1 MKASWKARTAA
12 LAMAAAIMAS
22 YSLPVYAAG
31 TEAAE
36 TTAAVQ
42 TGADDAAPAEQVS
55 EDTPAA
61 TETEAPAADGSAD
74 TSDETPA
81 PAEDAEPPLAPA
93 EETPAEDTPAED
105 TPAEDTPTEVVPAE
119 EAPAEAEEEA
129 APAEEDTSEQETA
142 VAQIPAV
149 QAARAGAAVSALWHD
164 DFSDTVT
171 ATDAKD
177 KMAWKG
183 GIVPRNW
190 QSIWIANAPADY
202 SKTYWEVVQ
211 DAAYTDGKAIHLHSE
226 DAGARL
232 VIGSAAQGLDY
243 SKEYVLRLRVKTQ
256 DLTKMQVRAQVG
268 DKGNIALTSVDV
280 PGGTTSDWTTVEM
293 PLRDMQEVYD
303 AFVAPANNPKSNN
316 NGTLKIEMFSA
327 AGTTGD
333 VWIDTIDIVS
343 KEDNE
348 ASKGDVLWSNSFD
361 EAVTASGNAAKY
373 FADGLGPKGF
383 MSAWVPNAPDVNKYR
398 LSLDGTT
405 KVSGE
410 YSLHIESD
418 YAEGSGAATRI
429 KLGAGR
435 VIENLDLTRTYVLR
449 AKVKYNNAGNS
460 SWGGAKLRVDLSSA
474 IELKPGISG
483 TSDWTTLELKLTP
496 EDLQKNAKGATVS
509 SIEPSLMLD
518 YFTGEMWIDDMEL
531 IALPYELK
539 ITESDITLQQGETKQ
554 LTTNAPAGDT
564 VIWSSSDDSVATVSA
579 DGTVTGVKG
588 GVATITAS
596 VGESNVA
603 TCTVSVTDPAAE
615 AEFTAMRSKWAERL
629 TGNSYWKGEATAA
642 EYKTILKGYDEA
654 AKATLD
660 TFVPGSSTQ
669 LFSDLDLDFQNKL
682 STKPNSTNTND
693 SVDFST
699 AISRIQDMAR
709 AWAAEG
715 SAYYHNEDLK
725 NNILYAMEWAYSHFY
740 NEKLNNQAMFG
751 NWYHWWI
758 SMPQSLS
765 GTVILMHD
773 AMSADLLAREA
784 ATLAH
789 FNEDPIYVYKVKG
802 AAGKMDMTGAN
813 LADTSLA
820 SLLRGAACS
829 DQKAVIN
836 GTKYFDKI
844 AKVVSSG
851 EGIYADGSFIQ
862 HTNLAYTGGYGATL
876 LNGVEKLVYLTSD
889 SENWA
894 ISDAQLSTIY
904 NWIWDGIRP
913 LYADGAM
920 FDMVGGRGIS
930 RPTSSDLKI
939 GRGILAA
946 VVLLSE
952 SAPAERKADI
962 QSFAKAQLQ
971 AGATAIGA
979 DDYYSGMNAAAMM
992 ASLTLVNND
1001 GIEAKANTGYSKVFG
1016 GMDKAVAHTDTFDFG
1031 ISYASG
1037 RTGRTEFGNGENS
1050 KGWHQSDGA
1059 TYLYNGDPTQ
1069 FSDAYWPT
1077 VDPQRLAGITTDH
1090 STWDLAAWGNYP
1102 GNANFN
1108 GGSAVGVYANV
1119 GMNFRNYSTSTNAS
1133 LNAHKAWFVFDDE
1146 IVAMGSVNGIDSSR
1160 TTETIVENKKIN
1172 GNNKLVVDGETT
1184 APGIGDAAALTDAH
1198 WAWLEGNNSTDAVGY
1213 YFPGGTKLNVLREA
1227 RTGKWTDIN
1236 STAGDTAA
1244 YTRNYLS
1251 LAVPH
1256 GDNTKASLSSFK
1268 NEYYSYVL
1276 LPSKTQ
1282 DEVKA
1287 YAENPDIEIL
1297 ANSSMVQAVRD
1308 NKAHVTGYLFWGD
1321 QGKEIRVGDV
1331 GAVKGSVT
1339 VVKNTENHTMTVGMA
1354 DVHQTND
1361 SLTFRVYGNGIEL
1374 ISADD
1379 GVTVTPD
1386 KSGAKM
1392 VVNTAGAKGKT
1403 FTVTLRYRDLTD
1415 DETTALAAI
1424 RENYVNSQ
1432 TGNNMTDKTDAQYRA
1447 VMDGYTAA
1455 AKEALEHLNRS
1466 AGKGTNLFDD
1476 INNQLDWTK
1485 GTNNTDGSANLTS
1498 VANRIKAMALAYA
1511 SEGCTEY
1518 YHSESLKNDIL
1529 FCLDYLNTGFP
1540 SILNYQD
1547 KVYANWWDWSIGV
1560 PKALTT
1566 AGVLM
1571 YDELGEAGRSNL
1583 HSLIS
1588 LLVPDSTFYWGR
1600 SSSGRGYIA
1609 NATAANKAELAMITA
1624 ANGLI
1629 GDDPTQLMNA
1639 SATQIDSLKYVTSGE
1654 GFYEDGSYKQ
1664 HGNFGYNGAYG
1675 VEMLRGVTQIASLT
1689 DNTPWAAE
1697 VENPNIIYEWILN
1710 AFRPLY
1716 ADGGILDMVQG
1727 RSVSR
1732 YNRSYITTG
1741 RYAMDAILTLAA
1753 NAPDAYRDEILSF
1766 AKTQAALGIAYDAD
1780 SYYAKLRFSSL
1791 IMAKNLLADDSI
1803 PLDTEVY
1810 TKVYG
1815 NMDKAV
1821 VHSDRFTLGI
1831 NMFSRRNGATECGN
1845 SENLKGWYTGDGM
1858 LTLSI
1863 GDQAQFDKGYWA
1875 TVDPLRLNGITTN
1888 HVTAPLGNFAIKAN
1902 DRDWVGGSTIEGT
1915 NYASIGQDF
1924 KSNYSDLQA
1933 KKSWFAFGD
1942 QIVALGAGIRTTAG
1956 TDATETIVENRRIDN
1971 GNTLVVNGSAVVAEN
1986 GSDTVSADWAWLSAN
2001 RAGLTTGYYF
2011 PERVDLN
2018 VQRET
2023 RTGLWSDIN
2032 QNSYPKDDTNTV
2044 TNDYITM
2051 AVSHGVTPTDG
2062 SYSYVLLPGK
2072 SQEETAAYAK
2082 SNGITVLANTNDVQA
2097 AADRATGAAGFN
2109 FWTAG
2114 SVDLP
2119 EGATY
2124 TSLTSVAA
2132 DSAASV
2138 TLWNEA
2144 GTLHIGV
2151 SDPTQKQSTVTV
2163 TLKGTGITPAA
2174 VRVAGNVA
2182 AIEGGV
2188 KVTVDVSGLRGV
2200 TVSGEAQDT
2209 AGAAMGTVQKAER
2222 FLSNSAL
2229 NKSDLAAAEQLLAE
2243 LEAVDESLLNSAQKD
2258 LLAQMRSR
2266 MSRRV
2271 AELKQLPDAQPEQ
2284 PAETPS
2290 SPANGGS
2297 TAQTNSGSTA
2307 QTGSGSANTA
2317 GAGTTKAAAQPKT
2330 QGSAIIPQ
2338 TSDAFPLEI
2347 LLAALTLSGAAA
2359 AALLLYRRK
2368 HNR

>member
-1 MKASWKARTAA
+1 MTADP
-12 LAMAAAIMAS
+12 S
-22 YSLPVYAAG
+22 KV
-31 TEAAE
+31 
-36 TTAAVQ
+36 AV
-42 TGADDAAPAEQVS
+42 
-55 EDTPAA
+55 
-61 TETEAPAADGSAD
+61 
-74 TSDETPA
+74 
-81 PAEDAEPPLAPA
+81 
-93 EETPAEDTPAED
+93 
-105 TPAEDTPTEVVPAE
+105 
-119 EAPAEAEEEA
+119 
-129 APAEEDTSEQETA
+129 
-142 VAQIPAV
+142 
-149 QAARAGAAVSALWHD
+149 
-164 DFSDTVT
+164 
-171 ATDAKD
+171 
-177 KMAWKG
+177 
-183 GIVPRNW
+183 
-190 QSIWIANAPADY
+190 
-202 SKTYWEVVQ
+202 
-211 DAAYTDGKAIHLHSE
+211 
-226 DAGARL
+226 
-232 VIGSAAQGLDY
+232 
-243 SKEYVLRLRVKTQ
+243 
-256 DLTKMQVRAQVG
+256 
-268 DKGNIALTSVDV
+268 
-280 PGGTTSDWTTVEM
+280 
-293 PLRDMQEVYD
+293 
-303 AFVAPANNPKSNN
+303 
-316 NGTLKIEMFSA
+316 
-327 AGTTGD
+327 
-333 VWIDTIDIVS
+333 
-343 KEDNE
+343 
-348 ASKGDVLWSNSFD
+348 
-361 EAVTASGNAAKY
+361 AKY
-373 FADGLGPKGF
+373 FPGNVGPKNF
-383 MSAWVPNAPDVNKYR
+383 MNSWIPEVPATDKFQ
-398 LSLDGTT
+398 LKLDDTT
-405 KVSGE
+405 KVSGN
-410 YSLHIESD
+410 YSLYAKSTYPSKAETGTVSKQRVKLGSSD
-418 YAEGSGAATRI
+418 YPTNIDYTRS
-429 KLGAGR
+429 
-435 VIENLDLTRTYVLR
+435 YVLR
-449 AKVKYNNAGNS
+449 AKVRLNNAGNS
-460 SWGGAKLRVDLSSA
+460 NWGGAALRVDLSKGS
-474 IELKPGISG
+474 ITGDRLLG
-483 TSDWTTLELKLTP
+483 TSEWQTVELKLTP
-496 EDLQKNAKGATVS
+496 EQMQSASGATSGKVEIS
-509 SIEPSLMLD
+509 VMYE
-518 YFTGEMWIDDMEL
+518 YFTGEIWVDDMEL
-531 IALPYELK
+531 IALPYTLTIHEG
-539 ITESDITLQQGETKQ
+539 DITLQQGENKQ
-554 LTTNAPAGDT
+554 LSTNAPAGDT
-564 VIWSSSDDSVATVSA
+564 VTWSSSDTSVATVSA
-579 DGTVTGVKG
+579 DGTVTAVKG

-654 AKATLD
+654 AKAALD
-660 TFVPGSSTQ
+660 KFVPGSSTQ

-709 AWAAEG
+709 AWAAKG

-844 AKVVSSG
+844 ARVVSSG

-876 LNGVEKLVYLTSD
+876 LNGVEKLVCLTSD

-913 LYADGAM
+913 LYADGAI

-946 VVLLSE
+946 MVLLSE

-971 AGATAIGA
+971 AGATAMGA

-1001 GIEAKANTGYSKVFG
+1001 GIEARANTGYSKVFG

-1031 ISYASG
+1031 ISYASA

-1059 TYLYNGDPTQ
+1059 TYLYNGDPNQ

-1090 STWDLAAWGNYP
+1090 STWRLAAWGNYT

-1119 GMNFRNYSTSTNAS
+1119 GMNFRNYSSSTNAN

-1146 IVAMGSVNGIDSSR
+1146 IVALGSVNGIDSSR

-1184 APGIGDAAALTDAH
+1184 ASGIGDTASLTDAH
-1198 WAWLEGNNSTDAVGY
+1198 WAWLEGNNSNDAVGY

-1256 GDNTKASLSSFK
+1256 GDNTNAKLSSFK

-1276 LPSKTQ
+1276 LPSKSEEQ
-1282 DEVKA
+1282 VKT
-1287 YAENPDIEIL
+1287 YAEDPDIEIL

-1308 NKAHVTGYLFWGD
+1308 NKANVTGYLFWGD
-1321 QGKEIRVGDV
+1321 QNKEIRVGDV

-1339 VVKNTENHTMTVGMA
+1339 VVKDAASHTMTVGMA
-1354 DVHQTND
+1354 DVHQTNS

-1374 ISADD
+1374 ISADE

-1386 KSGAKM
+1386 KYGAKI
-1392 VVNTAGAKGKT
+1392 VVNTVGAKGKT
-1403 FTVTLRYRDLTD
+1403 FTATLRYRDLTE
-1415 DETTALAAI
+1415 DETTALATI
-1424 RENYVNSQ
+1424 RENYANSQ
-1432 TGNNMTDKTDAQYRA
+1432 TGNNMSDKTDAQYRA
-1447 VMDGYTAA
+1447 VMNGYAA
-1455 AKEALEHLNRS
+1455 DAREALEHLNRN
-1466 AGKGTNLFDD
+1466 AGRGTNLFDD

-1518 YHSESLKNDIL
+1518 YHSENLKKDIL

-1588 LLVPDSTFYWGR
+1588 LLVPDSTYYWGR
-1600 SSSGRGYIA
+1600 SGTGRGSIV
-1609 NATAANKAELAMITA
+1609 NATAANKAELAMIMA
-1624 ANGLI
+1624 LNGLI

-1716 ADGGILDMVQG
+1716 ADGGIFDMVQG

-1732 YNRSYITTG
+1732 YNRSTITTG

-1753 NAPDAYRDEILSF
+1753 NVPDAYRDQILSF

-1815 NMDKAV
+1815 KMDKAV
-1821 VHSDRFTLGI
+1821 VHSDKFTLGI

-1888 HVTAPLGNFAIKAN
+1888 HVTAPLGGFSIKAN

-1915 NYASIGQDF
+1915 DYASIGQDF

-1942 QIVALGAGIRTTAG
+1942 QIVALGAGISTTKG
-1956 TDATETIVENRRIDN
+1956 TDGTETIVENRRIDN
-1971 GNTLVVNGSAVVAEN
+1971 SNTLVVNGKAVVAEN

-2001 RAGLTTGYYF
+2001 QAGLATGYYF
-2011 PERVDLN
+2011 PESVDLN

-2032 QNSYPKDDTNTV
+2032 TNSYPKDDTNTV

-2051 AVSHGVTPTDG
+2051 AVSHGVTPTDA
-2062 SYSYVLLPGK
+2062 SYSYVLLPGT

-2097 AADRATGAAGFN
+2097 AADRATGAVGFN
-2109 FWTAG
+2109 FWTSG

-2163 TLKGTGITPAA
+2163 TLKGTGITPVA
-2174 VRVAGNVA
+2174 VRAAGNVA

-2209 AGAAMGTVQKAER
+2209 AGAAMGAVQEAER

-2243 LEAVDESLLNSAQKD
+2243 LEAVDESLLNSAQRS

-2266 MSRRV
+2266 MIRRV

-2290 SPANGGS
+2290 SPGNGSS
-2297 TAQTNSGSTA
+2297 TAQTNSGSAA
-2307 QTGSGSANTA
+2307 QTSSGSANTA
-2317 GAGTTKAAAQPKT
+2317 GTGTAKAAAQPKT

-2347 LLAALTLSGAAA
+2347 LLTVLTLSGAAA

>member
-12 LAMAAAIMAS
+12 LVMAAAIMAS

-31 TEAAE
+31 MEIAE
-36 TTAAVQ
+36 PATAVQ
-42 TGADDAAPAEQVS
+42 TESDDAAPAEQAA
-55 EDTPAA
+55 EDTTTA
-61 TETEAPAADGSAD
+61 TETESPAADGSFD
-74 TSDETPA
+74 TTDETPA
-81 PAEDAEPPLAPA
+81 PAEGAEPPLAPV
-93 EETPAEDTPAED
+93 EDTPAKD
-105 TPAEDTPTEVVPAE
+105 KATETVPAE
-119 EAPAEAEEEA
+119 ESPAEEEKVT
-129 APAEEDTSEQETA
+129 APAEEDTSEQELS

-149 QAARAGAAVSALWHD
+149 QAASAGAAVSALWHD
-164 DFSDTVT
+164 SFSDTVT
-171 ATDAKD
+171 ATDANVK
-177 KMAWKG
+177 KAWKN
-183 GIVPRNW
+183 GIVPKNW
-190 QSIWIANAPADY
+190 NSIWIANAPADY

-211 DAAYTDGKAIHLHSE
+211 DAAYTGGKGIHLHSE

-232 VIGSAAQGLDY
+232 VIAGAAQGLDY
-243 SKEYVLRLRVKTQ
+243 SKEYVLRMRVKTQ
-256 DLTKMQVRAQVG
+256 NLTKMQVRTQVG
-268 DKGNIALTSVDV
+268 DKGNIALTTVDV
-280 PGGTTSDWTTVEM
+280 PSGTTSDWTTVEM
-293 PLRDMQEVYD
+293 PLRDMQKVYD

-316 NGTLKIEMFSA
+316 NGNLKIEMFSA

-348 ASKGDVLWSNSFD
+348 ASKGNVLWSNSFD
-361 EAVTASGNAAKY
+361 EAVTADPSKVAVAKY
-373 FADGLGPKGF
+373 FPGNVGPKNF
-383 MSAWVPNAPDVNKYR
+383 MNSWIPEVPATDKFQ
-398 LSLDGTT
+398 LKLDDTT
-405 KVSGE
+405 KVSGN
-410 YSLHIESD
+410 YSLYAKSTYPSKAETGTVSNQRVKLGSSD
-418 YAEGSGAATRI
+418 YPTNIDYTRS
-429 KLGAGR
+429 
-435 VIENLDLTRTYVLR
+435 YVLR
-449 AKVKYNNAGNS
+449 AKVRLNNADNS
-460 SWGGAKLRVDLSSA
+460 YWGGAALRVDLSKSS
-474 IELKPGISG
+474 ITGDRLLG
-483 TSDWTTLELKLTP
+483 TSEWQTVELKLTP
-496 EDLQKNAKGATVS
+496 EQMQSASGATSGKVEIS
-509 SIEPSLMLD
+509 VMYE

-531 IALPYELK
+531 IALPYTLT
-539 ITESDITLQQGETKQ
+539 INESDITLQQGESKQ

-564 VIWSSSDDSVATVSA
+564 VTWTSSDDSVATVSA
-579 DGTVTGVKG
+579 DGTVTAVKG
-588 GVATITAS
+588 GVATIIAS

-615 AEFTAMRSKWAERL
+615 VEFTAMRSKWAERL
-629 TGNSYWKGEATAA
+629 TGNSYWKGESTAA

-654 AKATLD
+654 AKAALD
-660 TFVPGSSTQ
+660 TLVTNSDTQ
-669 LFSDLDLDFQNKL
+669 LFSDLDLDFQKKL
-682 STKPNSTNTND
+682 KNNGSSTDTND
-693 SVDFST
+693 SVAFST

-715 SAYYHNEDLK
+715 SAYYHNESLK
-725 NNILYAMEWAYSHFY
+725 NDILYAMEWAYNHFY
-740 NEKLNNQAMFG
+740 NENLNNQAMFG

-773 AMSADLLAREA
+773 EMSADLLAREA

-789 FNEDPIYVYKVKG
+789 FNEDPIYVYKVKR

-844 AKVVSSG
+844 AKVVASG

-876 LNGVEKLVYLTSD
+876 LNGVEKLVYLTAD

-939 GRGILAA
+939 GRGILAG

-952 SAPAERKADI
+952 SAPADRKADI

-971 AGATAIGA
+971 AGATAMGA

-1059 TYLYNGDPTQ
+1059 TYLYNGDPNQ

-1090 STWDLAAWGNYP
+1090 STWRLAAWGNYT

-1119 GMNFRNYSTSTNAS
+1119 GMNFRNYSTSTNANLS
-1133 LNAHKAWFVFDDE
+1133 AHKAWFVFDDE
-1146 IVAMGSVNGIDSSR
+1146 IVALGSVNGIDSSH

-1184 APGIGDAAALTDAH
+1184 ASGIGDTASLTDAH
-1198 WAWLEGNNSTDAVGY
+1198 WAWLEGNDSNDAVGY

-1236 STAGDTAA
+1236 FTAGDTAA

-1256 GDNTKASLSSFK
+1256 GDNTNAKLSSFK

-1276 LPSKTQ
+1276 LPSKTEEQ
-1282 DEVKA
+1282 VKA
-1287 YAENPDIEIL
+1287 YAEDPDIEIL

-1308 NKAHVTGYLFWGD
+1308 NKTDVTGYLFWGD
-1321 QGKEIRVGDV
+1321 QSKEIRVGDV

-1339 VVKNTENHTMTVGMA
+1339 VVKDAASHTMTVGMA
-1354 DVHQTND
+1354 DVHQTNA

-1374 ISADD
+1374 ISADE

-1386 KSGAKM
+1386 KYGAKI
-1392 VVNTAGAKGKT
+1392 VVNTVGAKGKT
-1403 FTVTLRYRDLTD
+1403 FTATLRYRDLTE
-1415 DETTALAAI
+1415 DETTALATI
-1424 RENYVNSQ
+1424 RENYANSQ
-1432 TGNNMTDKTDAQYRA
+1432 TGNNMSDKTDAQYRA
-1447 VMDGYTAA
+1447 VMNGYATD
-1455 AKEALEHLNRS
+1455 AKEALAHLNRN
-1466 AGKGTNLFDD
+1466 AGRGTNLFDD

-1518 YHSESLKNDIL
+1518 YHSESLKKDIL

-1588 LLVPDSTFYWGR
+1588 LLVPDSTYYWGR
-1600 SSSGRGYIA
+1600 GGIV
-1609 NATAANKAELAMITA
+1609 NATAANRAELAMIMA
-1624 ANGLI
+1624 LNGLI

-1716 ADGGILDMVQG
+1716 ADGGIFDMVQG

-1732 YNRSYITTG
+1732 YNRSTITTG

-1753 NAPDAYRDEILSF
+1753 NAPDAYRDQTLSF

-1821 VHSDRFTLGI
+1821 VHSDKFTLGI

-1888 HVTAPLGNFAIKAN
+1888 HVTAPLGGFSIKAN

-1915 NYASIGQDF
+1915 DYASIGQDF

-1942 QIVALGAGIRTTAG
+1942 QIVALGAGISTTAG
-1956 TDATETIVENRRIDN
+1956 DDATETIVENRRIDN
-1971 GNTLVVNGSAVVAEN
+1971 NNTLVVNGKAVVAEN
-1986 GSDTVSADWAWLSAN
+1986 SSDTVSADWAWLSAN
-2001 RAGLTTGYYF
+2001 QAGLATGYYF
-2011 PERVDLN
+2011 PESTQLN
-2018 VQRET
+2018 VLRET
-2023 RTGLWSDIN
+2023 RTGKWSEVN
-2032 QNSYPKDDTNTV
+2032 SNSYPKDSTNEV
-2044 TNDYITM
+2044 TNDYISM
-2051 AVSHGVTPTDG
+2051 AVSHGVTPNDG

-2114 SVDLP
+2114 SVTVP
-2119 EGATY
+2119 ENATR
-2124 TSLTSVAA
+2124 TGLTSVAA
-2132 DSAASV
+2132 GSAASV

-2163 TLKGTGITPAA
+2163 TLKGNGITPAA
-2174 VRVAGNVA
+2174 VRAAGNVTV
-2182 AIEGGV
+2182 IEGGV
-2188 KVTVDVSGLRGV
+2188 VITAAVNGLRGA
-2200 TVSGEAQDT
+2200 TVSAEAQDST
-2209 AGAAMGTVQKAER
+2209 AEALDAMQKAES
-2222 FLSNSAL
+2222 FLNRSDLGKTDADEGQALLDAL
-2229 NKSDLAAAEQLLAE
+2229 NALDERALSEAQKADLAALRTRLAAKIE
-2243 LEAVDESLLNSAQKD
+2243 
-2258 LLAQMRSR
+2258 
-2266 MSRRV
+2266 
-2271 AELKQLPDAQPEQ
+2271 ELKKLPDSTQTPEPGESTTTPKPGESASTSKPTAPTQTPAPTAAATVQPKAQ
-2284 PAETPS
+2284 
-2290 SPANGGS
+2290 SPAV
-2297 TAQTNSGSTA
+2297 
-2307 QTGSGSANTA
+2307 
-2317 GAGTTKAAAQPKT
+2317 
-2330 QGSAIIPQ
+2330 IPQ
-2338 TSDAFPLEI
+2338 TSDAFPLGI
-2347 LLAALTLSGAAA
+2347 LLAVLTLSGAAA